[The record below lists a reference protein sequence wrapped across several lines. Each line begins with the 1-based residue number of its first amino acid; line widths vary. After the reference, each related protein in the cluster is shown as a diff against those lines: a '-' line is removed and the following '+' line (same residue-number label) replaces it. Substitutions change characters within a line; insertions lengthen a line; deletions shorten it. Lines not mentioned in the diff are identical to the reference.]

1 MGFEPSMFEKMLRTS
16 GRRNEI
22 LARTLIEDA
31 RFDELNWKSLE
42 VLAKEVNLW
51 TGQEVVAAK
60 EMESAWSPLGFDFF
74 MSEKA
79 KALEQFPKE
88 VGELT
93 ATLSR
98 WRAALRASLT
108 RLP

>member
-1 MGFEPSMFEKMLRTS
+1 MFEKMLRTS

-88 VGELT
+88 VRELT